1 MGLNH
6 IEQLINSEDMTS
18 QTDNHL
24 GNLCCDSHCSIVLH
38 TFSKIHNFLIS
49 YPILLKLFLI
59 GLSDFSA
66 FIESKLFFEWTCPL
80 KRVEIIGCPLIGRPR
95 QSSSN
100 CLMQNVHF
108 RHSWFT

>member
-24 GNLCCDSHCSIVLH
+24 ENLCCDSHCSIVLH
-38 TFSKIHNFLIS
+38 TFSKIHNFFIS
-49 YPILLKLFLI
+49 YPILLKLFFI
-59 GLSDFSA
+59 GVSDFSFF

-80 KRVEIIGCPLIGRPR
+80 NVSIVKIIL
-95 QSSSN
+95 N
-100 CLMQNVHF
+100 CKP
-108 RHSWFT
+108 